1 MKKLLLSFFVLMF
14 AVAAVFAQ
22 APQKFSYQAVVR
34 NANNQLVVNS
44 IVGVRVSVMQ
54 GSIFGAS
61 VYVETHT
68 VTTNANGLL
77 TLEVGDGTALQG
89 SMSDINWGNGPYFLK
104 TEMDPNG
111 GTNYSITSTQQLL
124 SVPYALYA
132 AEAGNVPDFSVTT
145 DIVEG
150 VGTYVTITDA
160 SGPHTF
166 LVPASSSGGTFVQQ
180 QADWAET
187 DTTVV
192 SYIRNKP
199 NLAPVATSGDYHDL
213 MNAPTTP
220 NLDSL
225 LNTFNQ
231 ALASLTQR
239 VDSLQGGAPI
249 PPDTTA
255 PINFHCES
263 STLTD
268 VDGNIYNTVLIG
280 NQCWMRENLRCAH
293 YADGS
298 PIQLGGITSNTVA
311 YRYYPNHSSS
321 NVATYGYL
329 YNWSALT
336 HEIPVSSENTVGIR
350 GVCPAGWRIPTE
362 TEWNQLVSYMGSQSE
377 YTLNGYSSYIAKALC
392 STSYWNTNSYNNS
405 PGNNLSANNASGFSA
420 VPAGRYNGNY
430 EDFGNYAYFWTAT
443 ENSSLSAKAFVIYT
457 NSASTNFSSY
467 EKSYGMSVRCVLGDT
482 MTLAIPSV
490 TTDAASNIRISAA
503 TSGGNVNATGGANV
517 TAKGVCWS
525 TSQNPTIDDFLTAD
539 GSGIGTFTSELSDLT
554 QGTTYYM
561 RAYATNFVGT
571 AYGEEV
577 SVTTLAVPTG
587 DAQPCPNNIT
597 VTDVDGNVYN
607 TVQIGDQCWMRE
619 NLRVTHYADSS
630 IIPLGATS
638 SYSETSPCRYNPNN
652 SASNVATYGYLYNWP
667 AVMHDESPSNENPS
681 GVQGICPSGWHVPS
695 EAEWGQLMNYLNAHE
710 QYFCG
715 SNANYIAKAL
725 ASTAGWENSTNTYV
739 PGNNPSVNNATGFS
753 AMPAGY
759 YNSGFSN
766 FGTYAYFWSTTEY
779 KNNNNYYYAKYVQ
792 INYSNVNPYWSG
804 NNYNGKSQAYSVRC
818 VLGAGTPVVAPT
830 VTTTAASN
838 IRLWAATSGGNIAS
852 TGGGN
857 ITAKGVCW
865 STSQSPTV
873 DDFHTVDG
881 TGTESFTS
889 ELADLT
895 QGTTYYLRAYATN
908 FVGTA
913 YGEEVSF
920 TTLAVPTGDAQP
932 CPNNAIVTDVD
943 GNVYNT
949 VKIGDQ
955 CWMRENLRVTHYA
968 DSSII
973 PLGATSS
980 YSETSPCRYNPNNS
994 ASNVA
999 TYGYLYNWAAVMHDE
1014 TPSSANPSGV
1024 QGICPAGWHVP
1035 SEGEWGQLMNYLNA
1049 HEQYFCGSNANYIAK
1064 ALASTEGWENS
1075 TNTYVPGNNPEVNN
1089 ATGFS
1094 AMPAGYYSS
1103 GFSNFGTYAYF
1114 WSTTEYYYNDV
1125 TSYAKYVRVN
1135 YSNTNPYWSGN
1146 NYAGKSQAYSVRCV
1160 LGAGT
1165 PVTAP
1170 IVTTD
1175 APSNILLWTA
1185 TAGGNVASTGGGNVT
1200 AKGICWSTSPN
1211 PTVAD
1216 VHTVDGEGSGTFTSA
1231 LAGLTAGTVY
1241 YVRAYA
1247 TNFMGTA
1254 YGEEVSF
1261 TTLAVPAGDAQP
1273 CPNNTTVTDY
1283 NNNVYNTVK
1292 IGNQCWMRENLRS
1305 THYADGTPI
1314 PLGSTTTTSETTP
1327 CRYNPNNSAGNVS
1340 AYGYLYNWAAVMN
1353 DETPTDAN
1361 PSCVQG
1367 VCPSG
1372 WHVPSEAEWNQLMNY
1387 LSAHEQYI
1395 CGNNSSYIAKALAA
1409 VDGWNNS
1416 TSSYVPGN
1424 NPNINNATGFSAM
1437 PAGYYGGGFGA
1448 FGEYAYYWSTTEYIA
1463 NNSALQ
1469 AKYFCVYYSRASLY
1483 WNINNYNYAGKSNA
1497 YSVRCVLGAGTPVTA
1512 PIVTTDAPS
1521 DIRLWTATA
1530 GGNVASSGGGNV
1542 TAKGICWSTSQNPT
1556 LDDTYTVDGMGT
1568 GTFTSALNGLTP
1580 GTTYYVRAYATNFAG
1595 TGYGEVVSF
1604 TTLTVPAGDAQ
1615 PCPDAATVTDFD
1627 NNVYNT
1633 VKIGNQCWMR
1643 ENLRSTHYTDGTP
1656 IPLGATTSTTT
1667 AYRYNPNNNSS
1678 IVATHGYL
1686 YNWPAVMNGQSSSS
1700 ANPSGVQGICPTG
1713 WHVPSDAEWGQ
1724 LVNYMGNYAQYSYG
1738 SQYSS
1743 YNNTTSYFVAK
1754 ALASTEGWNGSTGT
1768 YVIGNN
1774 LSLNNASGFSALPVG
1789 NYNGSYSYFGSYAY
1803 YWSANE
1809 SNSSNAYYMSLGYDG
1824 YGVSRNSYNKY
1835 NGYSVRCLRD

>member
-1 MKKLLLSFFVLMF
+1 MKKILFTLLTLMLSM
-14 AVAAVFAQ
+14 AAVFAQ

-34 NANNQLVVNS
+34 NANNQLMVNAN
-44 IVGVRVSVMQ
+44 VGVRVSVVQ

-61 VYVETHT
+61 VFVETHN
-68 VTTNANGLL
+68 VTTNVNGLL

-145 DIVEG
+145 DIVDG

-166 LVPASSSGGTFVQQ
+166 LVPTSSSSGGTFVQQ

-187 DTTVV
+187 DTTMA

-199 NLAPVATSGDYHDL
+199 DLAPVATSGDYHDL

-239 VDSLQGGAPI
+239 VDSLQGGVPI
-249 PPDTTA
+249 TPDTTA
-255 PINFHCES
+255 PVNFHCES

-280 NQCWMRENLRCAH
+280 NQCWMRENLRCSH

-377 YTLNGYSSYIAKALC
+377 YTLNGYSSYIAKAL
-392 STSYWNTNSYNNS
+392 SFTNYWNNSNYNYA
-405 PGNNLSANNASGFSA
+405 PGNNMSSNNASGFSA
-420 VPAGRYNGNY
+420 VPAGIYNGNY
-430 EDFGNYAYFWTAT
+430 GDFGNYAYFWTST
-443 ENSSLSAKAFVIYT
+443 ESSSLSAKAFVIYT

-482 MTLAIPSV
+482 MTLTIPSV

-503 TSGGNVNATGGANV
+503 ISGGNVNATGGANV

-525 TSQNPTIDDFLTAD
+525 TSPNPTIDDSFTVD
-539 GSGIGTFTSELSDLT
+539 GSGTGIFTSELADLT
-554 QGTTYYM
+554 QGTTYYL

-577 SVTTLAVPTG
+577 SVTTLAVPDG
-587 DAQPCPNNIT
+587 DAQPCPNNAT

-667 AVMHDESPSNENPS
+667 AVMHDESPSNEDPS

-715 SNANYIAKAL
+715 TNANYIAKAL
-725 ASTAGWENSTNTYV
+725 ASTEGWENSTNTYV

-759 YNSGFSN
+759 YSGSFSY
-766 FGTYAYFWSTTEY
+766 FGTYAYFWSTSEY
-779 KNNNNYYYAKYVQ
+779 RYNSNYYYAKYVQ
-792 INYSNVNPYWSG
+792 LCYSNVNPYWSG
-804 NNYNGKSQAYSVRC
+804 NNY
-818 VLGAGTPVVAPT
+818 T
-830 VTTTAASN
+830 
-838 IRLWAATSGGNIAS
+838 
-852 TGGGN
+852 
-857 ITAKGVCW
+857 
-865 STSQSPTV
+865 
-873 DDFHTVDG
+873 
-881 TGTESFTS
+881 
-889 ELADLT
+889 
-895 QGTTYYLRAYATN
+895 
-908 FVGTA
+908 
-913 YGEEVSF
+913 
-920 TTLAVPTGDAQP
+920 
-932 CPNNAIVTDVD
+932 
-943 GNVYNT
+943 
-949 VKIGDQ
+949 
-955 CWMRENLRVTHYA
+955 
-968 DSSII
+968 
-973 PLGATSS
+973 
-980 YSETSPCRYNPNNS
+980 
-994 ASNVA
+994 
-999 TYGYLYNWAAVMHDE
+999 
-1014 TPSSANPSGV
+1014 
-1024 QGICPAGWHVP
+1024 
-1035 SEGEWGQLMNYLNA
+1035 
-1049 HEQYFCGSNANYIAK
+1049 
-1064 ALASTEGWENS
+1064 
-1075 TNTYVPGNNPEVNN
+1075 
-1089 ATGFS
+1089 
-1094 AMPAGYYSS
+1094 
-1103 GFSNFGTYAYF
+1103 
-1114 WSTTEYYYNDV
+1114 
-1125 TSYAKYVRVN
+1125 
-1135 YSNTNPYWSGN
+1135 
-1146 NYAGKSQAYSVRCV
+1146 GKSQAYSVRCV

-1175 APSNILLWTA
+1175 APTSILLWTA
-1185 TAGGNVASTGGGNVT
+1185 KAGGNVESTGGGNVT
-1200 AKGICWSTSPN
+1200 AKGVCWSTSPN
-1211 PTVAD
+1211 PTMD
-1216 VHTVDGEGSGTFTSA
+1216 DFHTIDGEGTGTFTSE
-1231 LAGLTAGTVY
+1231 LTGLTAGTVY

-1247 TNFMGTA
+1247 TNYVGTG

-1261 TTLAVPAGDAQP
+1261 STLAVPAGDAQP
-1273 CPNNTTVTDY
+1273 CPDNATVTDY
-1283 NNNVYNTVK
+1283 DNNVYNTVK
-1292 IGNQCWMRENLRS
+1292 IGDQCWMRENLRS
-1305 THYADGTPI
+1305 THYAGGTPI
-1314 PLGSTTTTSETTP
+1314 PLGSTTTTSETNP
-1327 CRYNPNNSAGNVS
+1327 CRYNPNNSAGNVAS
-1340 AYGYLYNWAAVMN
+1340 YGYLYNWAAVMN
-1353 DETPTDAN
+1353 DETPSDAN
-1361 PSCVQG
+1361 PSNVQG

-1395 CGNNSSYIAKALAA
+1395 IGNNTSYIAKALASTE
-1409 VDGWNNS
+1409 GWDNS
-1416 TSSYVPGN
+1416 TNSYVPGN
-1424 NPNINNATGFSAM
+1424 NPSVNNSTGFSAM
-1437 PAGYYGGGFGA
+1437 PAGYYSGSFSYFGT
-1448 FGEYAYYWSTTEYIA
+1448 YAYFWSTSEYRYNSNYYYAKYVQLCYSNANPYWSG
-1463 NNSALQ
+1463 N
-1469 AKYFCVYYSRASLY
+1469 
-1483 WNINNYNYAGKSNA
+1483 NYAGKSQA
-1497 YSVRCVLGAGTPVTA
+1497 YSVRCLLGAGTTVTA

-1556 LDDTYTVDGMGT
+1556 LDDSYTVDGEGT
-1568 GTFTSALNGLTP
+1568 GTFISELTGLTA

-1595 TGYGEVVSF
+1595 TGYGEEVSF

-1615 PCPDAATVTDFD
+1615 PCSGTATVTDYD

-1656 IPLGATTSTTT
+1656 IPLGSITSTTT
-1667 AYRYNPNNNSS
+1667 GYRYNPNNNSS

-1686 YNWPAVMNGQSSSS
+1686 YNWPAVMNGQNSSS

-1754 ALASTEGWNGSTGT
+1754 ALASTEGWNNHTGSYT
-1768 YVIGNN
+1768 VGNN
-1774 LSLNNASGFSALPVG
+1774 LSINNASGFTALPVG

-1809 SNSSNAYYMSLGYDG
+1809 SNSSNAYYRGL
-1824 YGVSRNSYNKY
+1824 SYNNANVNSGNDNKSY
-1835 NGYSVRCLRD
+1835 GYSVRCLRD